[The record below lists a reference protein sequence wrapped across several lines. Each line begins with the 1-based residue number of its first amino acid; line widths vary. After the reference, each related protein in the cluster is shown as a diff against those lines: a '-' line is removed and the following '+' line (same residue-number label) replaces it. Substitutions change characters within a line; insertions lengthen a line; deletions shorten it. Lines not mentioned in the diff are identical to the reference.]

1 MSGILPAHL
10 RDLIIRP
17 TLVDMGHY
25 SPAAEALLLGTVA
38 HESRGGRYLAQLG
51 GPARGIYQME
61 PATHDDLWR
70 HFLPSR
76 RPLKALLLT
85 WAHDPAP
92 YPSPDQMVYDL
103 RYATAMARVH
113 YLRVPAP
120 LPAADD
126 LIGQAAYWKR
136 YYNTPAGKGTVEQYT
151 QSWHAYMGAPK

>member
-1 MSGILPAHL
+1 MTGILPAHL

-17 TLVDMGHY
+17 TLVEMGHY
-25 SPAAEALLLGTVA
+25 SPAAEALLLGTA
-38 HESRGGRYLAQLG
+38 AQESRGGRYLAQLR

-61 PATHDDLWR
+61 PRTHDDLWR

-76 RPLKALLLT
+76 RPLKALLLS

-126 LIGQAAYWKR
+126 ILGLATYYKK
-136 YYNTPAGKGTVEQYT
+136 YYNTPLGRATIEEALKAFQEVVN
-151 QSWHAYMGAPK
+151 A